1 MKNMRKLTAL
11 LLAVVMVLSLSI
23 AAFARDGG
31 TISGAKINNESAT
44 IVTIDGVTYV
54 RATLAGTNSF
64 TKSEYSLRNA
74 TIAFTASAA
83 PTATGVTFT
92 AGANNTYTAT
102 GVDLFNKCCD
112 VTVDG
117 TLYRFAAGLKSGIV
131 VIDDNDP
138 WKVTFSCGSTTFTNK
153 AVNVQNPNIGNSG
166 YADGWTGIAYTAS
179 ADLKDE
185 VDDITSLDL
194 TITKTNANAT
204 ISGEY
209 VTANSD
215 GTYNVK
221 LFVEDPEDDTKNK
234 ADKVVRVTY
243 NGEHRDYYLAVT
255 DGSDITVSIRFNTE
269 HATDTTKAEALQ
281 EKMRNASEGNTG
293 TLYVTLDESKTVM
306 DALLAASD
314 EAGFVVDYTNSSY
327 GAYVT
332 GIGGLT
338 AGGSAGWMY
347 KVNGVMPM
355 TGAGN
360 YTLQNGDT
368 IVWGYVSSF
377 SDSFD

>member
-1 MKNMRKLTAL
+1 MKKFQKLMAL

-23 AAFARDGG
+23 TAFARDGG

-44 IVTIDGVTYV
+44 VVTIDGVTYV
-54 RATLAGTNSF
+54 RATLKGTTKYS
-64 TKSEYSLRNA
+64 KSEYSLRNA
-74 TIAFTASAA
+74 YIEFEASSEPTASGVSFDYDDEDGLYS
-83 PTATGVTFT
+83 AT
-92 AGANNTYTAT
+92 
-102 GVDLFNKCCD
+102 VDLFNKCCD
-112 VTVDG
+112 VTVAG
-117 TLYRFAAGLKSGIV
+117 TLYRFAAGLESGSV
-131 VIDDNDP
+131 DIDNKDP
-138 WKVTFSCGSTTFTNK
+138 LKVTFSYGTTEFTNR

-166 YADGWTGIAYTAS
+166 EPDGWTGIAYTAS
-179 ADLKDE
+179 ADLTGKAT
-185 VDDITSLDL
+185 DIQSLDL

-204 ISGEY
+204 ISGNY

-221 LFVEDPEDDTKNK
+221 LFVADPEDATKNK
-234 ADKVVRVTY
+234 ADKVVTVSY
-243 NGEHRDYYLAVT
+243 NGTHRDYYLAVT
-255 DGSDITVSIRFNTE
+255 NGSDITVSIRFNTD
-269 HATDTTKAEALQ
+269 HANDATKAEALQ
-281 EKMRNASEGNTG
+281 TAMRNASVGSTG
-293 TLYVTLDESKTVM
+293 TLYVTLSSSKTVM
-306 DALLAASD
+306 DALLTASST
-314 EAGFVVDYTNSSY
+314 AGFEVAYTGSTY

-368 IVWGYVSSF
+368 IVWGYVTSF
-377 SDSFD
+377 SDSFN